1 MKFVF
6 IDKNDKECDIIT
18 EILSSY
24 NVLYKVHTRRQREG
38 FCMYIM
44 YDIEINVEP
53 EFYEYLCKEIQPK
66 LDEIEL
72 LETCYDLPDAIKEEK
87 PKRKRRTRKKE
98 TSIENMFSDVFQAI
112 GMLGGDSNAGT
123 LIKFDDLPKDIQEQL
138 LKRMPLD
145 VLRSDKV
152 RIRQTPM
159 GISVEYHGEL

>member
-1 MKFVF
+1 M
-6 IDKNDKECDIIT
+6 
-18 EILSSY
+18 
-24 NVLYKVHTRRQREG
+24 
-38 FCMYIM
+38 
-44 YDIEINVEP
+44 
-53 EFYEYLCKEIQPK
+53 CKEIQPK

-123 LIKFDDLPKDIQEQL
+123 LVKFDDLPKDIQEQL